1 MTLAALIE
9 RIDAEWEKRDFC
21 NELPDYVGISEDEW
35 GAIRDALPVWRP
47 IESAPLDSRKIA
59 VWDAEKSSIH
69 TIRADDLKQRRVFHW
84 LQSFTHWM
92 PILPPEDA

>member
-1 MTLAALIE
+1 MTDTLAALVE
-9 RIDAEWEKRDFC
+9 SIDARVLAKHPEITITKNQWRR
-21 NELPDYVGISEDEW
+21 L
-35 GAIRDALPVWRP
+35 RDALPVWRP
-47 IESAPLDSRKIA
+47 IETAPLDSRKIA

-92 PILPPEDA
+92 PILPPEEP

>member
-1 MTLAALIE
+1 MTDPLAALIE
-9 RIDAEWEKRDFC
+9 RIDKRLMDVREAGFDDVRVYHADWC
-21 NELPDYVGISEDEW
+21 RL
-35 GAIRDALPVWRP
+35 RDALPVWRP
-47 IESAPLDSRKIA
+47 IETAPLDSRKIA

-92 PILPPEDA
+92 PILPPEEP